1 MTDNARGLLHIF
13 INVLVWSFFPLF
25 SVQSAGASPWA
36 ALFYSQIAGLAF
48 ALIFSKRKS
57 PQTIVSDLR
66 RAPLMLVVLSL
77 ASLFTAVF
85 FFSSVA
91 RSSSLSA
98 TISLELWPFFALF
111 FAALFIKKDWQD
123 LSLRNYLLFAL
134 GGVGIII
141 LVIADH
147 NTLRFGGALWY
158 SSGVLLAV
166 LAAIASGA
174 TVVQTELYYRFEA
187 TPSFAGAC
195 YTIALVRAVGLPL
208 SLGLALA
215 SGADL
220 WSREAMLWGGALGVT
235 AFGLASVM
243 AISGLRYS
251 SRSSHI
257 LLWYLTPIISVIW
270 LMIFKGEELSD
281 AHILALLPILF
292 ANIFSAIGTIR
303 RASFFWISGATLLLG
318 ALIYTVPGA
327 ESEEYMGSL
336 GITVGAFA
344 ILVSFVLQRKLH
356 DVREMS
362 ICTSEGVLKA
372 ERAGVSAGRFLDLLD
387 NRVFE
392 RAALA
397 TPQKALVAE
406 ALDTAAA
413 RIRVERITSFSSAEN
428 LVLGVL
434 CVGVCFLAVSFRGA
448 GLMFDVVSFVI
459 SFTCIFLTLFVYECS
474 RFSFQWKIA
483 IASASATHD
492 RLLKD
497 RDTVFLAVLGTLV
510 LIAMVAVLLVDK
522 WWVDFLRNDI
532 LRLFSAALG
541 AEYPGCFEHP
551 PC

>member
-1 MTDNARGLLHIF
+1 MTDNTKGLLHIF

-25 SVQSAGASPWA
+25 SVQSAGAAPWA
-36 ALFYSQIAGLAF
+36 ALFYSQLAGLVF
-48 ALIFSKRKS
+48 ALIFAKRK
-57 PQTIVSDLR
+57 PARAIAADLR
-66 RAPLMLVVLSL
+66 NEPWMLLVLSL

-91 RSSSLSA
+91 QSNSLSA

-111 FAALFIKKDWQD
+111 FAAFFIKKDWQD
-123 LSLRNYLLFAL
+123 LNPRNYLLFAL
-134 GGVGIII
+134 GGLGIVI

-147 NTLRFGGALWY
+147 NTLRFGGVWWY
-158 SSGVLLAV
+158 SSGVMLAV
-166 LAAIASGA
+166 LAAVASGA
-174 TVVQTELYYRFEA
+174 TVVQTELYYRYEA
-187 TPSFAGAC
+187 APSFAGAC
-195 YTIALVRAVGLPL
+195 YTIALVRAVGVPF
-208 SLGLALA
+208 SLALA
-215 SGADL
+215 LMSGADL
-220 WSREAMLWGGALGVT
+220 YSREAMLWGGALGVT
-235 AFGLASVM
+235 AFGIASVM
-243 AISGLRYS
+243 TISGLRYS

-270 LMIFKGEELSD
+270 LMIFKGEKLSD

-362 ICTSEGVLKA
+362 ICTSEGVLAA
-372 ERAGVSAGRFLDLLD
+372 EQHGMPARSFLDLLRE
-387 NRVFE
+387 RVFE
-392 RAALA
+392 RSGPTAHENPQIAAALG
-397 TPQKALVAE
+397 
-406 ALDTAAA
+406 AAA
-413 RIRVERITSFSSAEN
+413 AHIRVERITSFSSAEN

-434 CVGVCFLAVSFRGA
+434 CAGVCFLAVSFRGA
-448 GLMFDVVSFVI
+448 GLMFEVVSFVI
-459 SFTCIFLTLFVYECS
+459 SFTCIFLTLFVFECS

-483 IASASATHD
+483 VASASASND
-492 RLLKD
+492 RLMKD

-510 LIAMVAVLLVDK
+510 LIAMVAVLLIDK
-522 WWVDFLRNDI
+522 WWVDLLQNDI
-532 LRLFSAALG
+532 LLMISRALG
-541 AEYPGCFEHP
+541 VNYDA
-551 PC
+551 